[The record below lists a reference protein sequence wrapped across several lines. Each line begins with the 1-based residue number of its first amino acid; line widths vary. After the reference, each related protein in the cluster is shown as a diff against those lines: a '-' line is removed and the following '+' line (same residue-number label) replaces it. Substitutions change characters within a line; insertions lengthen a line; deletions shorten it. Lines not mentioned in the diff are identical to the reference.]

1 MFNSTTETW
10 ETAVQGNLS
19 LNSDLLHHMSLAS
32 PTQAA
37 TVVSPLP
44 VSYLPFTSLYSF
56 IAYVCILREVVLYIY
71 FICINFIKRVLC
83 LYFYHVCIF
92 MGPEDISV
100 KVETP
105 GVVTGLRGRGLR
117 CLLQFSLRRP
127 SSWWWV
133 FS

>member
-19 LNSDLLHHMSLAS
+19 LNSDLLHPMSLAS

-37 TVVSPLP
+37 TIVSPLP

-56 IAYVCILREVVLYIY
+56 IAYVCILREVVYIY
-71 FICINFIKRVLC
+71 ISFVLILLRVLC
-83 LYFYHVCIF
+83 LYFYHVCIL

-100 KVETP
+100 KVEMP
-105 GVVTGLRGRGLR
+105 GVVMGLRGRGLR